1 MYINFLNH
9 RLLGQTDDVLFMSL
23 KFLGRNDIGE
33 FGTNGRLG
41 HQDTRG
47 KTKAAPIWE
56 AGLENR
62 RQQQN
67 KLQRMTS
74 SVQAP
79 GLGTQL
85 IREKCFSRDIRWC
98 HQRPSK
104 FPRPA
109 PRAEFS
115 KFWTGK
121 EKVTGQWKRAM
132 LDGHGEHRRHSAAWE
147 LEDG

>member
-67 KLQRMTS
+67 KLEDD
-74 SVQAP
+74 V
-79 GLGTQL
+79 
-85 IREKCFSRDIRWC
+85 FSASPWAWNTVD
-98 HQRPSK
+98 QG
-104 FPRPA
+104 
-109 PRAEFS
+109 E
-115 KFWTGK
+115 
-121 EKVTGQWKRAM
+121 M
-132 LDGHGEHRRHSAAWE
+132 L
-147 LEDG
+147 LT

>member
-98 HQRPSK
+98 HSK
-104 FPRPA
+104 ALEVPQAGPQSRVFQILDRKGEGY
-109 PRAEFS
+109 RAVEAS
-115 KFWTGK
+115 NVG
-121 EKVTGQWKRAM
+121 RS
-132 LDGHGEHRRHSAAWE
+132 R
-147 LEDG
+147 